1 MKQNYMSPVARML
14 ETIVF
19 TFLCVCGYAQTIVEP
34 ANAPEDGAIHGM
46 TIYLKDGTQTTY
58 TADQLKDITYLPG
71 IGMKVYLKNNE
82 TSVDFLYTQMIKVD
96 YAYTNANANWKA
108 FSKTDYPYANR
119 LEYPHLNANVWP
131 TKEGADEKSQI
142 IVKQTKDYGITF
154 SLEWDNSKIANRWTC
169 YTLHAGNSI
178 ENTDRNDDFKPDE
191 DVAIS
196 SALED
201 YKQVSSTDENYE
213 QLKGLNFSRGHLCPS
228 GDRQC
233 SVEQNKQTFF
243 LTNMQPQWQSHN
255 GGLWSNLETLVNNY
269 AKNTAFTKALCD
281 TLYIVKAATIT
292 DKVNINGV
300 EEDGIYPDIKCG
312 FDFKGAFH
320 KLLVPKF
327 FYMAVLHY
335 NKATNSYQGIAF
347 WTEHKNEND
356 TSKDLSKFAIT
367 IDELEK
373 RTGIDFFCNLPDE
386 IENDGESKVDSD
398 FWKFTNAQ

>member
-19 TFLCVCGYAQTIVEP
+19 TFFCVCGYAQTVVEP

-46 TIYLKDGTQTTY
+46 TIHLKDGTTKAY
-58 TADQLKDITYLPG
+58 TVDQLKDITYLPG
-71 IGMKVYLKNNE
+71 IGMKVYLKDSD
-82 TSVDFLYTQMIKVD
+82 TSVDFLYSQMTKVD
-96 YAYTNANANWKA
+96 YAYTNANANSRT
-108 FSKTDYPYANR
+108 FSLTDYPYANR

-131 TKEGADEKSQI
+131 TKEGAEQKSQI

-169 YTLHAGNSI
+169 YTLHAGNSGGDS
-178 ENTDRNDDFKPDE
+178 DRNDDFKPDDE
-191 DVAIS
+191 VAVS

-201 YKQVSSTDENYE
+201 YKQVQSSDANYNE
-213 QLKGLNFSRGHLCPS
+213 LKGLNFSRGHLCPS
-228 GDRQC
+228 MDRQC

-243 LTNMQPQWQSHN
+243 LTNMQPQWQNHN
-255 GGLWSNLETLVNNY
+255 GGLWSNLETLVNNF
-269 AKNTAFTKALCD
+269 AKNSAFTKTTCD

-292 DKVNINGV
+292 DKVTIDGQEV
-300 EEDGIYPDIKCG
+300 DGIYPDIKCG
-312 FDFKGAFH
+312 FDFKGAIH
-320 KLLVPKF
+320 KQLVPKY

-335 NKATNSYQGIAF
+335 NKATNTYQGVAF
-347 WTEHKNEND
+347 WTLHEDKND
-356 TSKDLSKFAIT
+356 PTKDLSTFAIT
-367 IDELEK
+367 IDELES

-386 IENDGESKVDSD
+386 IENTVEANVDSE

>member
-19 TFLCVCGYAQTIVEP
+19 TFFCVCGYTQTVVEP

-46 TIYLKDGTQTTY
+46 TIHLKDGTTKAY
-58 TADQLKDITYLPG
+58 TVDQLKDITYLPG
-71 IGMKVYLKNNE
+71 IGMKVYLKDSE
-82 TSVDFLYTQMIKVD
+82 TSVDFLYSQMTKVD
-96 YAYTNANANWKA
+96 YAYTNANANSRT
-108 FSKTDYPYANR
+108 FSLTDYPYANR

-131 TKEGADEKSQI
+131 TKEGAEQKSQI

-169 YTLHAGNSI
+169 YTLHAGNSSGDS
-178 ENTDRNDDFKPDE
+178 DRNDDFKPDDE
-191 DVAIS
+191 VAVS

-201 YKQVSSTDENYE
+201 YKQVQSSDANYNE
-213 QLKGLNFSRGHLCPS
+213 LKGLNFSRGHLCPS
-228 GDRQC
+228 QDRQC

-243 LTNMQPQWQSHN
+243 LTNMQPQWQNHN
-255 GGLWSNLETLVNNY
+255 GGLWSNLETLVNNF
-269 AKNTAFTKALCD
+269 AKNSAFTKTTCD

-292 DKVNINGV
+292 DKVTIDGQEV
-300 EEDGIYPDIKCG
+300 DGIYPDIRCG
-312 FDFKGAFH
+312 FDSKGAIH
-320 KLLVPKF
+320 KLLVPKY

-347 WTEHKNEND
+347 WTLHQDAND
-356 TSKDLSKFAIT
+356 TTKDLSTFAIT
-367 IDELEK
+367 IDELES

-386 IENDGESKVDSD
+386 IENTVEANVDFE